1 MLTNGLQ
8 EVEAQLKAEA
18 ASMGGMGPILKM
30 LQRPDLVDIIGRHP
44 QVTRLPWNLLDVRGR
59 PHARQLRRPPAA
71 RLCCASA
78 VRRGGTASG
87 PKGHRAVPRR
97 IALP

>member
-18 ASMGGMGPILKM
+18 AASGGMGPILKM

-44 QVTRLPWNLLDVRGR
+44 QVTRLPWNLRSRAR
-59 PHARQLRRPPAA
+59 PA
-71 RLCCASA
+71 
-78 VRRGGTASG
+78 
-87 PKGHRAVPRR
+87 
-97 IALP
+97 